1 MRAAREAHQIAMH
14 ALEKG
19 IAEIT
24 TQEQAEKILDELER
38 AARNLTEA
46 DLQDSEPPRS
56 PRERAARIERA
67 VEFADPESRPA
78 VAITETARQLASAPL
93 EDRAFLDEAIGE
105 ATGVEGFRPGHT
117 LPPSE
122 VRRGRRLLRTALFH
136 RLRPL
141 AAIDAVL
148 FIQVNHLPHPRLID
162 GFMTRLSWIMTS
174 GIGWI
179 SVLVVGAMQNRQIGT
194 RAALGVL
201 PPLWLATSTVEFPI
215 KSFFR
220 RRRPFLSLMRAIVVG
235 RKPGSYSFPS
245 GHSAAAFAGASLL
258 CGHYPRFRALFYTI
272 AGLVGFSRVY
282 LGAHFPGDVLVGG
295 IVGTFLAGI
304 YRGILRG
311 LGRWI
316 FGKKG

>member
-1 MRAAREAHQIAMH
+1 MRAAREAYRIAVR

-19 IAEIT
+19 ISEIST
-24 TQEQAEKILDELER
+24 PEQAEQILDELER
-38 AARNLTEA
+38 ASIDLTEA
-46 DLQDSEPPRS
+46 DLQATEPARS
-56 PRERAARIERA
+56 PRQRAATIERA
-67 VEFADPESRPA
+67 VELAPPGERSA
-78 VAITETARQLASAPL
+78 AAIAETARQLAASPP
-93 EDRAFLDEAIGE
+93 EDRAFLDDAVGE

-117 LPPSE
+117 LPPPE
-122 VRRGRRLLRTALFH
+122 VRRGRRLLRGALFS

-141 AAIDAVL
+141 ASLDAVL

-179 SVLVVGAMQNRQIGT
+179 SVIVAGTMQDRRRGG
-194 RAALGVL
+194 RAALNVL
-201 PPLWLATSTVEFPI
+201 PALWLATYTVEFPI

-220 RRRPFLSLMRAIVVG
+220 RRRPFLALMRAIVVG

-258 CGHYPRFRALFYTI
+258 VCHYPRLRALLYGT
-272 AGLVGFSRVY
+272 AALVGFSRIY

-295 IVGTFLAGI
+295 LAGTFLARV
-304 YRGILRG
+304 YRGILRSV
-311 LGRWI
+311 GRRI
-316 FGKKG
+316 TR